1 MFIQAYIYIRDF
13 RDRFE
18 RFPINV
24 EVLKLQV
31 LHSVKNHCRNM
42 AEAELLGA
50 GLDIEGWSFIKNE
63 VQGKI
68 NEMTDRH
75 RFILSNSFF

>member
-1 MFIQAYIYIRDF
+1 
-13 RDRFE
+13 
-18 RFPINV
+18 
-24 EVLKLQV
+24 
-31 LHSVKNHCRNM
+31 M

-68 NEMTDRH
+68 NEMTDRQE
-75 RFILSNSFF
+75 FIQFFRKKRNMLSAVKVYISILLPISF

>member
-1 MFIQAYIYIRDF
+1 
-13 RDRFE
+13 
-18 RFPINV
+18 
-24 EVLKLQV
+24 
-31 LHSVKNHCRNM
+31 M

-68 NEMTDRH
+68 NEMTDRQG
-75 RFILSNSFF
+75 FILANQFFKKKRRNAICCQCLHNEFLNFYTL

>member
-1 MFIQAYIYIRDF
+1 
-13 RDRFE
+13 
-18 RFPINV
+18 
-24 EVLKLQV
+24 
-31 LHSVKNHCRNM
+31 M

-68 NEMTDRH
+68 NEMTDRQE
-75 RFILSNSFF
+75 FIQFYKKKKEKCYLLSKFTLVFCYQNCSDLL

>member
-1 MFIQAYIYIRDF
+1 
-13 RDRFE
+13 
-18 RFPINV
+18 
-24 EVLKLQV
+24 
-31 LHSVKNHCRNM
+31 M

-68 NEMTDRH
+68 NEMTDRQE
-75 RFILSNSFF
+75 FILAN

>member
-1 MFIQAYIYIRDF
+1 
-13 RDRFE
+13 
-18 RFPINV
+18 
-24 EVLKLQV
+24 
-31 LHSVKNHCRNM
+31 M

-68 NEMTDRH
+68 NEMTDRQG
-75 RFILSNSFF
+75 FILANHFSKVL

>member
-1 MFIQAYIYIRDF
+1 
-13 RDRFE
+13 
-18 RFPINV
+18 
-24 EVLKLQV
+24 
-31 LHSVKNHCRNM
+31 M

-68 NEMTDRH
+68 NEMTDRQE
-75 RFILSNSFF
+75 FIIANQFSKKKRNAKGQ